1 MEESLPPSSRIDKTA
16 PFHAQFEAAFG
27 GVSRAISAVEEISAS
42 EEFASFIQSDYSHKI
57 SATLKVEVDGFKRW
71 STRFGAAPANSL
83 SNEGAEL
90 YVVQPHSVETSSS

>member
-42 EEFASFIQSDYSHKI
+42 EEFASFIQSDYSHAADSNI
-57 SATLKVEVDGFKRW
+57 HSIIVCPGDSSGGDG
-71 STRFGAAPANSL
+71 
-83 SNEGAEL
+83 
-90 YVVQPHSVETSSS
+90 